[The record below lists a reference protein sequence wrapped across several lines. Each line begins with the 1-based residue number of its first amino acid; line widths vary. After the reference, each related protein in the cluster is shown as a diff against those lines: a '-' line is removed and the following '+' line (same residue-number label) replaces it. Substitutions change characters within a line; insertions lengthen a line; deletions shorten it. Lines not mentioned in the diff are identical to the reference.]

1 MPIQKYVMFY
11 FMVLNSLTIICADQI
26 LEKDYFTTQL
36 ITSGVI
42 TRKAEISY
50 YIDKKKVG
58 FVSYIKIPLCKYYII
73 YSFYI
78 YPQYRHKGYG
88 KKLFEYACNQL
99 SSVGASRIYIQPGP
113 FEIVNDCIENINDAS
128 RTEKL
133 QKLIK
138 LYKKF
143 GFAFVNTS
151 KSLFVSIIYK
161 IIGIDENPKYLMV
174 KSRFRK

>member
-1 MPIQKYVMFY
+1 MQKYIMF
-11 FMVLNSLTIICADQI
+11 FMILNSLTIVCTDQI
-26 LEKDYFTTQL
+26 FKKDYFTTQL
-36 ITSGVI
+36 IVSGVI

-50 YIDKKKVG
+50 YVGEKRVG
-58 FVSYIKIPLCKYYII
+58 FVNYTKIPLTKYYVI

-88 KKLFEYACNQL
+88 KKLFEHICNQL
-99 SSVGASRIYIQPGP
+99 SNVGARRIYIQPGP
-113 FEIVNDCIENINDAS
+113 FEIVNGCIENINDAS

-143 GFAFVNTS
+143 GFDFINASMSWFVG
-151 KSLFVSIIYK
+151 VVYK